1 MTYVKTYLPTLK
13 THVVNLK
20 RDAKDLSCDFQRLEV
35 RDKLGSKTSTNI
47 AWDLFPRAF
56 EADVTS
62 TGDENSTS
70 LQLGFKVHFF
80 FQFCIFNRKV
90 KITRLEDELQ
100 L

>member
-1 MTYVKTYLPTLK
+1 MTYVKTYLPKLK

-20 RDAKDLSCDFQRLEV
+20 RDAKEV